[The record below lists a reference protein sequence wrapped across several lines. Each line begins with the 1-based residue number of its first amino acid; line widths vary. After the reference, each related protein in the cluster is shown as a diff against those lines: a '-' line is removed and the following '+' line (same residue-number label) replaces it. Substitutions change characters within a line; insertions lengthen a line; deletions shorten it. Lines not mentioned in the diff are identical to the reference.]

1 MAPLAVEEIV
11 KQQGKK
17 QQPQGSIEYFADP
30 VIVGHDVNTPDVE
43 PLFANHFELATMG
56 TDIYLDI
63 GIIDPKDMTAMVLKA
78 QETSDPKPT
87 VKFSVIQRVAM
98 SPATFILLVNKV
110 NATLQLIK
118 ESNAREGSK
127 ISE

>member
-1 MAPLAVEEIV
+1 MANEEIV

-17 QQPQGSIEYFADP
+17 QPPEGGITYAVDP

-43 PLFANHFELATMG
+43 PLFANHFEIQTLN
-56 TDIYLDI
+56 TDIFLDI
-63 GIIDPKDMTAMVLKA
+63 GIIDPKDMALMVQKE
-78 QETSDPKPT
+78 QENPGAVQPT

-98 SPATFILLVNKV
+98 SPATFVMLVNKV
-110 NATLQLIK
+110 NMALELIK

-127 ISE
+127 ISK

>member
-1 MAPLAVEEIV
+1 M

-17 QQPQGSIEYFADP
+17 QPPEGSLEWFADP

-43 PLFANHFELATMG
+43 PLFANHFELSSWG

-63 GIIDPKDMTAMVLKA
+63 GIIDPTDMAAMVAKA
-78 QETSDPKPT
+78 QESHETRPT

-98 SPATFILLVNKV
+98 SPATFMLLVGKV
-110 NATLQLIK
+110 NATLELIK

-127 ISE
+127 ASK